1 MASSETLPRRSPE
14 ELREK
19 LFQGVVI
26 PAHPLALNV
35 SRKLDER
42 HQRALARYYLAAGAG
57 GLAVGVHTTQFAIH
71 NPEIGLY
78 RPVLEIASEEAVRF
92 SDKHGSRPVMIAGVV
107 GDTDQAT
114 REAEIARDLG
124 YECVLLSLKTMAGKS
139 NEVLLSHARKVAEI
153 LPVFGFYLQPTLGG
167 PVLDYAFWRAFA
179 TIPNVVA
186 VKIAPFN
193 RYQTLDVVR
202 GVVDAG
208 CSESVALYTGNDDT
222 IVNDL
227 LARFPFSGVR
237 IAGGLL
243 GHWAVWTAGAVKLL
257 HDIQSIIIR
266 NNPVPV
272 EMLTRAAEVTDC
284 NAAFFDPKHKFAGC
298 IPGIHEILRR
308 QGLLPGRWCLDPNEE
323 LSPGQMDE
331 IDRVENAYPHLTDN
345 EFVREHLEEWLA
357 Q

>member
-1 MASSETLPRRSPE
+1 MASSEVLPNRNID
-14 ELREK
+14 ELRKK
-19 LFQGVVI
+19 LFQGLVI
-26 PAHPLALNV
+26 PAHPLALNA

-78 RPVLEIASEEAVRF
+78 RPVLEIASEEAA
-92 SDKHGSRPVMIAGVV
+92 SYTEKHGEKPVMIAGVV

-114 REAEIARDLG
+114 REAETARSIG
-124 YECVLLSLKTMAGKS
+124 YECVLMSLKALAGNS
-139 NEVLLSHARKVAEI
+139 NEVLLSHAHKVAEI

-167 PVLDYAFWRAFA
+167 PVLDYTFWRDFA

-208 CSESVALYTGNDDT
+208 CSETVALYTGNDDT

-227 LARFPFSGVR
+227 LTRFPYSGVR
-237 IAGGLL
+237 IVGGLL
-243 GHWAVWTAGAVKLL
+243 GHWAVWTAGAVRLL
-257 HDIQSIIIR
+257 HEIQSIVIR
-266 NNPVPV
+266 NNPIPA
-272 EMLTRAAEVTDC
+272 EILTRAAEVTDC
-284 NAAFFDPKHKFAGC
+284 NAAFFDPKNNFAGC
-298 IPGIHEILRR
+298 IPGIHEVLRR
-308 QGLLPGRWCLDPNEE
+308 QGLLPGRWCLDQNEE

-331 IDRVENAYPHLTDN
+331 IDRVEKAYPHLTDN
-345 EFVREHLEEWLA
+345 AFVQEHLDEWLA
-357 Q
+357 